1 MNWLLFWKE
10 SKTQFCLSD
19 YTNEIIRAT
28 YRNLHK
34 SAPQK
39 LCASIVGNVLDENDC
54 PFQIA
59 ITAVFLCLI
68 TTGDV
73 LRLNHRSK
81 GIHQWWH
88 KIPIRRFLNQLRSKR
103 KSAPTHRR
111 MTRWYKSRI
120 CCFPESYEP
129 ADMRPQAASSNAVW
143 HSCWASWVREEYAG
157 LFGQR
162 GTTC

>member
-1 MNWLLFWKE
+1 MFFLSKVVVRWNGPESSGSIVLDTKPIDELIAFLKE

-19 YTNEIIRAT
+19 YTSEIIRAT

-34 SAPQK
+34 AVPPK

-59 ITAVFLCLI
+59 ITAVFPRLI

-81 GIHQWWH
+81 GIHQ
-88 KIPIRRFLNQLRSKR
+88 
-103 KSAPTHRR
+103 
-111 MTRWYKSRI
+111 
-120 CCFPESYEP
+120 
-129 ADMRPQAASSNAVW
+129 
-143 HSCWASWVREEYAG
+143 
-157 LFGQR
+157 
-162 GTTC
+162 